1 MSELF
6 SWAVVGPYT
15 SARNIYW
22 MKMCLKMPD
31 QSEQT
36 NRFSSARGKQAR
48 TEYKTVQKSRRFEQV
63 QIRCDGCRTSQ
74 TERTKHA
81 RDGKGR
87 KTSFLGMENA
97 PNED

>member
-48 TEYKTVQKSRRFEQV
+48 STKQFRNLDGLSRFKFDATGAEPAKPNELN
-63 QIRCDGCRTSQ
+63 T
-74 TERTKHA
+74 
-81 RDGKGR
+81 
-87 KTSFLGMENA
+87 LGMERA
-97 PNED
+97 GKHLF